1 MMMKYKGGGIYER
14 GRTRG
19 KIKENGGESVYS
31 TTVPYINI
39 ALAEA
44 NPSDT
49 LYMSSRKKGNGI
61 AA

>member
-1 MMMKYKGGGIYER
+1 MVRFHMVMKYKGGGIHER

-39 ALAEA
+39 ASAKA
-44 NPSDT
+44 NPPDT
-49 LYMSSRKKGNGI
+49 LYMSSKKR
-61 AA
+61 